1 MIRMDTAWL
10 IGRRDA
16 QEERN
21 LMHLVAI
28 REARIETEYRQGLAR
43 ADRSLAPARR
53 VALAA
58 AGTGS
63 SVDLCA
69 SCA

>member
-10 IGRRDA
+10 IGRRDT

-28 REARIETEYRQGLAR
+28 REARITTEYRDAKAQAAR
-43 ADRSLAPARR
+43 PAVPARR
-53 VALAA
+53 VPLAA
-58 AGTGS
+58 AATGS